1 MHPFKSGKFR
11 RVNKWALACFIL
23 CLPMF
28 QSCAKKIPEQQF
40 AAQDPQYELL
50 ITGMT
55 SEFKADIILRIID
68 RYKDRGNV
76 NLVNLNKLDRLQ
88 CDDYDAILVMDS
100 VRAWSL
106 FNFSLK
112 SFLEKTEDC
121 DNVVLLYTAGDPDWK
136 YQYHEIDAITSASQV
151 EDQDR
156 VFNELTYAIDLLVLG
171 K

>member
-1 MHPFKSGKFR
+1 MHSSRKS
-11 RVNKWALACFIL
+11 VKWAVACFIL
-23 CLPMF
+23 CFPLF
-28 QSCAKKIPEQQF
+28 LSCAKKISEQQF
-40 AAQDPQYELL
+40 AAQNPQYDLL
-50 ITGMT
+50 ITGVT

-68 RYKDRGNV
+68 RYKDQGNV
-76 NLVNLNKLDRLQ
+76 DLVNIDKLDRLQ
-88 CDDYDAILVMDS
+88 CHDYDAILVMDS

-112 SFLEKTEDC
+112 SFLEKTEEC
-121 DNVVLLYTAGDPDWK
+121 NNVVLLYTAGDPDWK
-136 YQYHEIDAITSASQV
+136 YQYHELDAVTSASQM